1 MKRRLSVKLMVNSSK
16 TFNGHLKFITVYDSV
31 VIPFGVSGDKL
42 GKRQINNEFFLENYL
57 DS

>member
-1 MKRRLSVKLMVNSSK
+1 MVNSSK
-16 TFNGHLKFITVYDSV
+16 TFNGHLKFIAVYDSV

-57 DS
+57 NS